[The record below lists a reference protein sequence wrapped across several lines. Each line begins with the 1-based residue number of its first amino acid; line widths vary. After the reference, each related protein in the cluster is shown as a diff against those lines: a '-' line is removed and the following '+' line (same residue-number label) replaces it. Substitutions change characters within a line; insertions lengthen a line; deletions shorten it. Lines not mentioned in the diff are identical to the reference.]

1 MKTIKMR
8 QKLWRLLMLDLLL
21 LVVVITWVVAH
32 AIPSSEAVRLRNA
45 LLLAG
50 ELPPDQFNWTPDGFP
65 KDYLVE
71 THPPPDELLAA
82 LRGLNLPS
90 QPDNWSRA
98 TAIAQHLQS
107 RLGKEKGPIFG
118 DLKTTYQKII
128 GEGAG
133 YCGDFAMA
141 FTALANAAGIP
152 NRTWA
157 FSFDGFG
164 GHGHIFNEVWDDAS
178 KRWRAIDTFNNYIF
192 LDSNTNTPLSALE
205 FRAAMRRER
214 PAPTIAVLNPN
225 IRPGYKIH
233 EKAVE
238 YYQRGVNQWY
248 QPWGNNVVTVDD
260 HFLVKMLSSVSGRLG
275 SPASVL
281 AGVQPPIF
289 VVETAESKTA
299 FENLSAL
306 KLKLRAAAVLAV
318 SLLLIAALLLI
329 VRKKFCAGQQG
340 LTNPRPEPPESPS
353 IVVFSTLFPSPQ
365 LPQAGIFIR
374 ERMFRVAK
382 ELPLSVVSPSPW
394 FPFQQLIRLWKPH
407 FRPSPPSYEVQSGI
421 DVFRPKFLS
430 LPGVLKNLDGIFL
443 AVCSYPRL
451 RSLKR
456 QGRLDLI
463 DAHFAYPDGY
473 AAVHLGRWLDVPVT
487 VTLRGTE
494 NRHLRDPALAPLVL
508 YTLTHAN
515 RVFSVAGALIDL
527 AKQFGLPADK
537 ARVIGNGVDSDRFYP
552 LDQHEARATLNL
564 PSNGKFIVSVGGL
577 VERKGFHR
585 VIEQIPV
592 LLQTHPDLRYLIVG
606 GSGPEG
612 DFSGQLHAQVKR
624 LDLQSHVHFLG
635 SLTPDQLKIPLSAA
649 DVFVL
654 ATRNEGWANVFLEA
668 MACGL
673 PVVTTDVGGN
683 REVVSAE
690 YLGKIVPFDDGPAL
704 ASAIGD
710 ALAKQWDRKAIR
722 SYAQANSWASRI
734 SVLLEEFRSLAGL
747 TEHGKSK
754 KTSNNEM
761 FGHNQP

>member
-1 MKTIKMR
+1 MR

-71 THPPPDELLAA
+71 THPLPDELLAA

-133 YCGDFAMA
+133 YCGDFAMT
-141 FTALANAAGIP
+141 FTALASAAGIP

-178 KRWRAIDTFNNYIF
+178 KSWRAIDTFNNYVF

-214 PAPTIAVLNPN
+214 PTPTIAVLNPN

-238 YYQRGVNQWY
+238 YYQRGVNEWY
-248 QPWGNNVVTVDD
+248 QPWGNNVVTVNE
-260 HFLVKMLSSVSGRLG
+260 HFLVKTLSPLPRHFRTL
-275 SPASVL
+275 ATML

-289 VVETAESKTA
+289 VVETPESRTA

-306 KLKLRAAAVLAV
+306 KLKLHAATILAI
-318 SLLLIAALLLI
+318 SLLLIAVLLLI
-329 VRKKFCAGQQG
+329 VRKKLCAGQQVG
-340 LTNPRPEPPESPS
+340 PNTRQAPPESPS

-382 ELPLSVVSPSPW
+382 ELPLAVVSPSPW
-394 FPFQQLIRLWKPH
+394 FPFQRLIRLWKPH
-407 FRPSPPSYEVQSGI
+407 FRPSTPSHEIQSGI
-421 DVFRPKFLS
+421 DVFRPRFLS
-430 LPGVLKNLDGIFL
+430 LPGVLKNFDGIFL
-443 AVCSYPRL
+443 AICSYARL
-451 RSLKR
+451 RSLKK
-456 QGRLDLI
+456 QGRLDVI

-515 RVFSVAGALIDL
+515 RVFSVARALIDL
-527 AKQFGLPADK
+527 AKQFGFTADK
-537 ARVIGNGVDSDRFYP
+537 ARVIGNGIDSDRFYP
-552 LDQHEARATLNL
+552 LDQQEARAKLNL
-564 PSNGKFIVSVGGL
+564 PSNGKVIVSVGGL

-592 LLQTHPDLRYLIVG
+592 LLQKHPDLHYLIVG
-606 GSGPEG
+606 SSGPEG
-612 DFSGQLHAQVKR
+612 DFSGQLHSQVKK
-624 LDLQSHVHFLG
+624 LGLQSRVHFLG
-635 SLTPDQLKIPLSAA
+635 SLTPDQLNTPLSAS

-673 PVVTTDVGGN
+673 PVVTTNVGGN
-683 REVVSAE
+683 SEVVSAE

-704 ASAIGD
+704 ANAIDG
-710 ALAKQWDRKAIR
+710 ALERQWDRKAIR
-722 SYAQANSWASRI
+722 SYAQANSWTSRV
-734 SVLLEEFRSLAGL
+734 SVLLDEFRSLAGL
-747 TEHGKSK
+747 PEHGECKN
-754 KTSNNEM
+754 TSNNEM
-761 FGHNQP
+761 LGHNRP

>member
-1 MKTIKMR
+1 MR

-21 LVVVITWVVAH
+21 LVVIITWVVAH
-32 AIPSSEAVRLRNA
+32 AIPGTEAVRLRNA

-50 ELPPDQFNWTPDGFP
+50 ELPADQFNWTPDGFP

-71 THPPPDELLAA
+71 THPLPDELLAS
-82 LRGLNLPS
+82 LRRLNLPA

-98 TAIAQHLQS
+98 KAIAQHLQS

-128 GEGAG
+128 NEGAG
-133 YCGDFAMA
+133 YCGDFAMT

-164 GHGHIFNEVWDDAS
+164 GHGHIFNEVWDDGS
-178 KRWRAIDTFNNYIF
+178 KSWRAIDTFNNYVF
-192 LDSNTNTPLSALE
+192 LDSTTNTPLSALE

-248 QPWGNNVVTVDD
+248 QPWGNNVVTVDE
-260 HFLVKMLSSVSGRLG
+260 HFLVRMLSSVSGRLA
-275 SPASVL
+275 SPASVF

-289 VVETAESKTA
+289 VVETAESRTA

-306 KLKLRAAAVLAV
+306 KLKLLASAILAV
-318 SLLLIAALLLI
+318 SLLVIAVLLLI
-329 VRKKFCAGQQG
+329 ARKKSCAERQG
-340 LTNPRPEPPESPS
+340 VTNTGPEPPGSPS

-382 ELPLSVVSPSPW
+382 EFPISVVSPSPW

-407 FRPSPPSYEVQSGI
+407 FRPSAPAHEVQSGI
-421 DVFRPKFLS
+421 DIFRPKFLS
-430 LPGVLKNLDGIFL
+430 LPGLLKNLDGIFL

-494 NRHLRDPALAPLVL
+494 NRHLRDPALAPLVQ

-552 LDQHEARATLNL
+552 LEQQEARAKLNL
-564 PSNGKFIVSVGGL
+564 PSSGKFIVSVGGL

-585 VIEQIPV
+585 VIEQLPL
-592 LLQTHPDLRYLIVG
+592 LLQTHPDLHYLIVG

-612 DFSGQLHAQVKR
+612 DFSGELHAQVKR
-624 LDLQSHVHFLG
+624 LGLQSRIHFLG
-635 SLTPDQLKIPLSAA
+635 SMPPDQLKIPLSAA

-690 YLGKIVPFDDGPAL
+690 YLGKIVPFGDGPAL
-704 ASAIGD
+704 ASAIDD
-710 ALAKQWDRKAIR
+710 ALTNQWDRKAIR
-722 SYAQANSWASRI
+722 SYAQANSWTSRI
-734 SVLLEEFRSLAGL
+734 SVLLEEFRSLAGV
-747 TEHGKSK
+747 TEHGKWK
-754 KTSNNEM
+754 NTSNNEM

>member
-1 MKTIKMR
+1 VTPTKMR
-8 QKLWRLLMLDLLL
+8 QKIWRFLMLDLLL
-21 LVVVITWVVAH
+21 LVVVIAWVVAH
-32 AIPSSEAVRLRNA
+32 ALPSVEAVRLRNA

-50 ELPPDQFNWTPDGFP
+50 ELSPDQFNWTPDGFP

-71 THPPPDELLAA
+71 THPPPDELSAA
-82 LRGLNLPS
+82 LRGLNLSS

-98 TAIAQHLQS
+98 TAIARHLQS

-118 DLKTTYQKII
+118 DLKTTYKKIT
-128 GEGAG
+128 GEGVG
-133 YCGDFAMA
+133 YCGDFAMT
-141 FTALANAAGIP
+141 FSALANAAGIP

-178 KRWRAIDTFNNYIF
+178 KRWRAIDTFNNYVF
-192 LDSNTNTPLSALE
+192 LDSSTNAPLSALE

-214 PAPTIAVLNPN
+214 PAPIIAVLNPN

-238 YYQRGVNQWY
+238 YYQRGVNEWY
-248 QPWGNNVVTVDD
+248 QPWGNNVVTVDE
-260 HFLVKMLSSVSGRLG
+260 HFLVKMLSSISGRFA
-275 SPASVL
+275 SPASIL

-289 VVETAESKTA
+289 VVKSPESRAA

-306 KLKLRAAAVLAV
+306 KLKLYTATILAI
-318 SLLLIAALLLI
+318 SLLLIAVLLLVI
-329 VRKKFCAGQQG
+329 RKKLNAGKQG
-340 LTNPRPEPPESPS
+340 ATNTRQAHLESPS
-353 IVVFSTLFPSPQ
+353 IVVLSTLFPSPQ

-382 ELPLSVVSPSPW
+382 ELPLTVVSPSPW
-394 FPFQQLIRLWKPH
+394 FPFQRLIRLWKPH
-407 FRPSPPSYEVQSGI
+407 FRPSTPLHEVQSGV
-421 DVFRPKFLS
+421 DVFRPRFLS

-451 RSLKR
+451 RSLKN
-456 QGRLDLI
+456 QGRLDVI

-494 NRHLRDPALAPLVL
+494 SRHLRDPSLAPLVA

-515 RVFSVAGALIDL
+515 RVFSVAGALLDL
-527 AKQFGLPADK
+527 AKKFGLPAEK

-552 LDQHEARATLNL
+552 LDQQEARARLNL
-564 PSNGKFIVSVGGL
+564 PSDSKVIVSVGGL

-585 VIEQIPV
+585 VVEQIPV
-592 LLQTHPDLRYLIVG
+592 LLQKHPELHYLIVG
-606 GSGPEG
+606 SSGPEG
-612 DFSGQLHAQVKR
+612 DFSAQLHSLVKN
-624 LDLQSHVHFLG
+624 LGLQSRVHFLG
-635 SLTPDQLKIPLSAA
+635 SLAPDQLNIPLSAA

-673 PVVTTDVGGN
+673 PVVTTNVGGN
-683 REVVSAE
+683 SEVVSAE
-690 YLGKIVPFDDGPAL
+690 YLGNIVPFGDGPAL
-704 ASAIGD
+704 ANAID
-710 ALAKQWDRKAIR
+710 NALQKQWDRTAIR

-734 SVLLEEFRSLAGL
+734 AVLLDEFRSLADIAG
-747 TEHGKSK
+747 HGECRIP
-754 KTSNNEM
+754 SNNKM
-761 FGHNQP
+761 FGHNQS